1 MPRGHPGFQPLDSS
15 VIRGRLLFLQP
26 CHFCSVSFSVSLAS
40 GSPAS
45 SLKAFPRRFILTSWA
60 QLIFRGAFGEQG
72 QPMGLGAR
80 WPEVSG
86 TKPRLGSRVL
96 GTGDAPG
103 AGVPWPVRTLH
114 SPGQPPFGVC
124 LCLPCFEICG
134 TTSALVFSPL
144 QACFKN
150 ASWTTQS
157 GPHLWVSP

>member
-1 MPRGHPGFQPLDSS
+1 MPRGHPGFQPLDRS

-80 WPEVSG
+80 WPGVSG
-86 TKPRLGSRVL
+86 TKPRLGGRVL
-96 GTGDAPG
+96 GAGDAPG
-103 AGVPWPVRTLH
+103 AGVSRPAGTLY
-114 SPGQPPFGVC
+114 SPGQSPSGVC
-124 LCLPCFEICG
+124 LCLPRSEVCG
-134 TTSALVFSPL
+134 TTSALVFCPL
-144 QACFKN
+144 QACFEN
-150 ASWTTQS
+150 ASWTTTC
-157 GPHLWVSP
+157 GPHPWVSP